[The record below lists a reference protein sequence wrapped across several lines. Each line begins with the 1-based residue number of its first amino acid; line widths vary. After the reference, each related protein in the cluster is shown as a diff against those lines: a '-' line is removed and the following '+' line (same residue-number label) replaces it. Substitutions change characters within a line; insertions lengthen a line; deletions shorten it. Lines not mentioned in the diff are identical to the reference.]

1 MRLFDNL
8 SSLKNLTNLKLNF
21 DSSDL
26 TNKELFELCDQIA
39 VLPDLLN
46 LAINMSDMG
55 INFDEGIFKIAKAV
69 ESV

>member
-26 TNKELFELCDQIA
+26 TNKELFELCDQI
-39 VLPDLLN
+39 
-46 LAINMSDMG
+46 
-55 INFDEGIFKIAKAV
+55 
-69 ESV
+69 